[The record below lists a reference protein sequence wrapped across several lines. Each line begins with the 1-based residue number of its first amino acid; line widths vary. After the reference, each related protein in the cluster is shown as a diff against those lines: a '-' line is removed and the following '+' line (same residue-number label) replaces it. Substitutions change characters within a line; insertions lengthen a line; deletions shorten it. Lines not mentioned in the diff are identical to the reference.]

1 MDQNCWRHISK
12 LLFSLFLIGMPTGA
26 AWAQTSKPPA
36 PAEAPPA
43 SKPASPSLE
52 TPEPADKVVLKV
64 GDQKFTKADMDRLID
79 SLNPQTQRSI
89 ATQGKKSLGEQ
100 YATVVALSQRAELH
114 HLDQSPEFVHKLAFQ
129 KQQLEAQVAFE
140 EINAQ
145 AQVTPAD
152 VQQYY
157 AAHATDFD
165 ELSVRQFVIRKKA
178 VEAKADP
185 AHPAAATS
193 VGLPPEEAK
202 ARAEAIRK
210 EVVAGTDIKKV
221 TEDFKAPGDI
231 IIEPEARTVRHGG
244 MRADMEKVA
253 FSLKDGEVSEPIDLP
268 QALIFFQVV
277 KHTHSDLKVVTPEI
291 EKNLRQQKVAST
303 MDAVKKDAT
312 FWMDEQYFAAA
323 PKPANEP
330 TLGAPVVNT
339 PPKH

>member
-1 MDQNCWRHISK
+1 MDQTCLRRISK
-12 LLFSLFLIGMPTGA
+12 LLVSLFLIGLATGMTR
-26 AWAQTSKPPA
+26 AQTSKSPA
-36 PAEAPPA
+36 TAAVPAA

-64 GDQKFTKADMDRLID
+64 GDRKFTKADMDRLID
-79 SLNPQTQRSI
+79 SLNPQPQRSI
-89 ATQGKKSLGEQ
+89 ATQGRKSLGEQ

-157 AAHATDFD
+157 AAHTGDFD
-165 ELSVRQFVIRKKA
+165 QLSVRQFVIRKKA

-221 TEDFKAPGDI
+221 MEDFKAPGDI
-231 IIEPEARTVRHGG
+231 IIEPEARTVHRGG

-268 QALIFFQVV
+268 QALIFFQVL
-277 KHTHSDLKVVTPEI
+277 KHTHSDLKEVTPEV
-291 EKNLRQQKVAST
+291 EKKLRQQKVEST
-303 MDAVKKDAT
+303 MEAVKKDAPV
-312 FWMDEQYFAAA
+312 WMDEQYFAGGPRPAD
-323 PKPANEP
+323 KPS
-330 TLGAPVVNT
+330 LGAPVVQA
-339 PPKH
+339 PPKQ